1 MADENRN
8 AQNNSAESTVKSAVK
23 TGKAVSNITRGAAT
37 GGIHRQ
43 PLKLPRHRRN
53 GSSPSLG
60 SF

>member
-37 GGIHRQ
+37 GGIHGAA
-43 PLKLPRHRRN
+43 LETAKA
-53 GSSPSLG
+53 SK
-60 SF
+60 